1 MTKKQKSSRAYLV
14 LILALSIVL
23 NIFSIIPAYA
33 VDNIDKLYSDSSPI
47 SLWVSEPIE
56 TAIEKDVKETINHRE
71 VSKLIEKNAE
81 FMQKTITNPSV
92 GSVGGEWTILGLSRS
107 SVNIPQSY
115 YDNYYNNVQKYV
127 KEKKGQLHH
136 VKYTE
141 YDRVILALTSIG
153 KDVKNVAGYD
163 LIKPLADFE
172 TLIKQGINGP
182 MFALIALDSNNY
194 EIPIDSSVKVQ
205 TTRDMLIDFILNRE
219 ISGGGWTLGVN
230 SSQVDPDIT
239 AMAIQALTPYYEKKE
254 KVKAAVDRGI
264 KWLSDN
270 QNDNGGYISWNSE
283 NLESSAQV
291 IVALTGLGID
301 PHNDPRFIK
310 SGNSAIDA
318 LINFAAPTGGFYHIK
333 PGGSDEGGGAK
344 PGQVDPMAT
353 DQAMYALAAY
363 NRFVNGQSRL
373 YDMTK

>member
-127 KEKKGQLHH
+127 KEKRGQLHH

-141 YDRVILALTSIG
+141 YDRVIIALTSIG
-153 KDVKNVAGYD
+153 KDV
-163 LIKPLADFE
+163 
-172 TLIKQGINGP
+172 
-182 MFALIALDSNNY
+182 
-194 EIPIDSSVKVQ
+194 
-205 TTRDMLIDFILNRE
+205 
-219 ISGGGWTLGVN
+219 
-230 SSQVDPDIT
+230 
-239 AMAIQALTPYYEKKE
+239 
-254 KVKAAVDRGI
+254 
-264 KWLSDN
+264 
-270 QNDNGGYISWNSE
+270 
-283 NLESSAQV
+283 
-291 IVALTGLGID
+291 
-301 PHNDPRFIK
+301 
-310 SGNSAIDA
+310 
-318 LINFAAPTGGFYHIK
+318 
-333 PGGSDEGGGAK
+333 
-344 PGQVDPMAT
+344 
-353 DQAMYALAAY
+353 
-363 NRFVNGQSRL
+363 
-373 YDMTK
+373 